1 MTGCKLANAGER
13 LPRRRKGDAELG
25 RHNWYTVSPPSLA
38 GQFVNTK
45 ENNMSND
52 CSERKEKPIIRKKAD
67 GFADLAAAFGVQDGK
82 NYTIY
87 VNEEVKP

>member
-1 MTGCKLANAGER
+1 
-13 LPRRRKGDAELG
+13 
-25 RHNWYTVSPPSLA
+25 
-38 GQFVNTK
+38 
-45 ENNMSND
+45 MSND

-87 VNEEVKP
+87 VNDEVKP

>member
-25 RHNWYTVSPPSLA
+25 RHNWYMVSPPSLA

-45 ENNMSND
+45 ENNMSNEVVD
-52 CSERKEKPIIRKKAD
+52 YIKERKGGAK
-67 GFADLAAAFGVQDGK
+67 
-82 NYTIY
+82 
-87 VNEEVKP
+87 